1 MPVGANAKFYKE
13 SPMKKAMLALSVV
26 FTGLTLAGAGY
37 VLSHAGGANAGY
49 AVVPMVA
56 ALACLALY
64 RGAK

>member
-1 MPVGANAKFYKE
+1 
-13 SPMKKAMLALSVV
+13 MKKAMLALSVV